1 MYSIGKGIKVEKMI
15 YMGYGVTEDR
25 SNGETLLTGVV
36 LLDSGLNTQGK
47 VRSVEGSPCSR
58 TAEICRNKALP
69 SSRAW
74 ENNKLTTEIMVTWSL
89 HVLINLKTSVS
100 FTSEIK
106 RNIHHCSHSSAEHR
120 ETPHRRVCSWSS
132 IDQDISERCSL
143 QHAPTAPVITQNTVR
158 IYNNEISVLCWAHLF
173 LLW

>member
-47 VRSVEGSPCSR
+47 VRSVEGGGSPCSR

-69 SSRAW
+69 SSRA
-74 ENNKLTTEIMVTWSL
+74 
-89 HVLINLKTSVS
+89 
-100 FTSEIK
+100 
-106 RNIHHCSHSSAEHR
+106 
-120 ETPHRRVCSWSS
+120 
-132 IDQDISERCSL
+132 
-143 QHAPTAPVITQNTVR
+143 
-158 IYNNEISVLCWAHLF
+158 
-173 LLW
+173 